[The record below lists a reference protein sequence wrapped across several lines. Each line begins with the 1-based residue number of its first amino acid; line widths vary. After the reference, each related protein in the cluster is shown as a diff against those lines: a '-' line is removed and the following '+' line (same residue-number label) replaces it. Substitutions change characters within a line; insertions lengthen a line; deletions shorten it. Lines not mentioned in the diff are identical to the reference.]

1 MLFIKT
7 DNLYKNNEFHKAIFK
22 NPKRN
27 FKVEFE
33 IKKDLKCINKVL
45 EELHFKKNR
54 LNKILRLFQLLY
66 LRLFLCFG
74 FVNLFVPENSK
85 IDYFISL

>member
-33 IKKDLKCINKVL
+33 IKKDL
-45 EELHFKKNR
+45 
-54 LNKILRLFQLLY
+54 
-66 LRLFLCFG
+66 
-74 FVNLFVPENSK
+74 
-85 IDYFISL
+85 